1 MKYKH
6 GFKLGATLTATLFA
20 LKNFSQI
27 TFASMGSSGGGGSG
41 SSGSGGSGGSGSG
54 GSGGSGGFTG
64 GGSVSG
70 NSGARSTGSGYMPFY
85 WTVNNGGGKITI
97 NYQALG
103 FAIIGTCIYLLLL
116 KRSDDKNNRQVGIWA
131 YILPALAFMW
141 CAGDLFTML
150 FFGYFITRVRE
161 SVLNFA
167 RGNYRNNN
175 YDLRTPNLTLYQF
188 QHLLHNNNIQLK
200 NGEPDLASQYKAT
213 YINAQELYSS
223 LIRKYIAGQHSTLAL
238 RQYLVYHYYKAM
250 HDEIINKAE
259 QQTVDDVEISKIVI
273 DSYAEYGHLVICKFK
288 VTGKDNEAQINAN
301 FDSSFM
307 RQNWVDYVIFD
318 SRGKIVNI
326 IYGGHFHLNGI
337 DYNHQAD
344 LAGKTEEHDLRD
356 DEHNMFDN

>member
-6 GFKLGATLTATLFA
+6 GFKLGAALTAALFA

-85 WTVNNGGGKITI
+85 WTVNNGGVKITI

-116 KRSDDKNNRQVGIWA
+116 KRSDDENNRQVGIWA

-141 CAGDLFTML
+141 CVDDSFTAL

-161 SVLNFA
+161 SVLNFVHS
-167 RGNYRNNN
+167 NYRNNN

-188 QHLLHNNNIQLK
+188 QHLLRNNDIQLK
-200 NGEPDLASQYKAT
+200 DGEPNLAGQYKAT

-238 RQYLVYHYYKAM
+238 KQYLVYRYYKAM

-288 VTGKDNEAQINAN
+288 VTGNDNEAQINAN
-301 FDSSFM
+301 FDSSFK

-318 SRGKIVNI
+318 SHGKIVNI